1 MTDATA
7 DQHVDDARARRA
19 VPILVWGQAVLGS
32 QMPVHFILGGLAG
45 GLLAENKALSTLP
58 ITIIVMGAML
68 AAPVISA
75 IMGRWGRRAGFL
87 VGATAGALGG
97 LIAAEAIIVRS
108 FPLFLGATLLTGVY
122 MAAHNFYR
130 FAAADTASRDF
141 RPKAIA
147 WVMGG
152 GLAAAVLGPELV
164 VWFKDALE
172 PIPYAGAYR
181 ALAALNLIGA
191 VPFLFLDIPRPPQRA
206 HGLPA
211 GRPWREILAEPR
223 VVIAML
229 CAMVSYALMNL
240 VMTSTP
246 LAVVACGFGTDDAA
260 GVVRVH
266 VLAMYL
272 PSFITG
278 PLIARYRSPRIIALG
293 LMLLA
298 SGALV
303 ALEGIEL
310 LNFHV
315 ALALLGVGWNFGFIG
330 ATAML
335 AGAHL
340 PEERARVQ
348 GLNDFLV
355 MGLVTVASFSSG
367 VLMSQI
373 GWQAVNLAMVPFLTL
388 AAGGLIWLLLTERQA
403 RA

>member
-1 MTDATA
+1 
-7 DQHVDDARARRA
+7 
-19 VPILVWGQAVLGS
+19 
-32 QMPVHFILGGLAG
+32 
-45 GLLAENKALSTLP
+45 
-58 ITIIVMGAML
+58 
-68 AAPVISA
+68 
-75 IMGRWGRRAGFL
+75 MGRWGRRAGFL